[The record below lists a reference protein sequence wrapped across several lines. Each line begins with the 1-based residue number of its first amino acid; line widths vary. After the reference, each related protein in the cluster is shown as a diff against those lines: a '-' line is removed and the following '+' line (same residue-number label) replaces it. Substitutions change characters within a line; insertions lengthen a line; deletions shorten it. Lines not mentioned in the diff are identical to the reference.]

1 MLLDEATAF
10 LDYRHQV
17 EILEL
22 TGNLRRETGMT
33 VIAVT
38 HDLNQGVLQYDK
50 VLALKNGEVAWW
62 GAPRDL
68 LAEGRLEDIYET
80 RFRLVEEPETGMVF
94 IVPGGRI
101 S

>member
-1 MLLDEATAF
+1 MNCQGQRDC
-10 LDYRHQV
+10 Q
-17 EILEL
+17 
-22 TGNLRRETGMT
+22 
-33 VIAVT
+33 T
-38 HDLNQGVLQYDK
+38 HDLNQGVLQYQA
-50 VLALKNGEVAWW
+50 LALEGVVAWW

-80 RFRLVEEPETGMVF
+80 RFRLVEEPETGTVF